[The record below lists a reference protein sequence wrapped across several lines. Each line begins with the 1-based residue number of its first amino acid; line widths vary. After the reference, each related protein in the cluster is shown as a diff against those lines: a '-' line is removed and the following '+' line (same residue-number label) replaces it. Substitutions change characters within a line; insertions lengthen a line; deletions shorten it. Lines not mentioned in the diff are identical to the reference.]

1 VEFEPNV
8 SSSDDEET
16 IAQEEK
22 LDSATVDE
30 GAKAERE
37 KEEIEALKRESEM
50 PLEDLLNDLPPGY
63 FESVGKPEVPLPDQV
78 YPVSVLRLNPRNT
91 VATSSSTIFFTR
103 PIHGFSAPSCAP
115 PALMLF

>member
-1 VEFEPNV
+1 MEFEPNV

-30 GAKAERE
+30 GAKADRE

-78 YPVSVLRLNPRNT
+78 YSISVLLLNPIKT
-91 VATSSSTIFFTR
+91 IATSSSTIFFT
-103 PIHGFSAPSCAP
+103 S
-115 PALMLF
+115 LFMGLTHHRTFLRD